1 MLISGNKYN
10 TCTYHLQRTWLI
22 LPAVQCQ
29 LLASLLCPLPEC
41 NPSTI
46 IKMKISNWLV
56 FKSNISSISDI
67 SWSLI
72 QPPVAR
78 PYGVMMIWAFRNTL
92 ISYSE
97 LQISCVFAFFT
108 LWKRVKTHV
117 LSDQSVHITH
127 EYCYVSKLSKFG
139 AYLYSRVHNNTF
151 LLLPFI
157 LFEGESV
164 YIRGVQNACLS
175 KHWCQKRSDWMFT
188 INHPIAVNITN
199 KCGLRNK

>member
-1 MLISGNKYN
+1 MRRRRW
-10 TCTYHLQRTWLI
+10 T
-22 LPAVQCQ
+22 
-29 LLASLLCPLPEC
+29 
-41 NPSTI
+41 
-46 IKMKISNWLV
+46 
-56 FKSNISSISDI
+56 
-67 SWSLI
+67 
-72 QPPVAR
+72 
-78 PYGVMMIWAFRNTL
+78 VMMIWNILT
-92 ISYSE
+92 E

-127 EYCYVSKLSKFG
+127 TYCSVSKLSKFG

-151 LLLPFI
+151 FVFEKFPFI

-164 YIRGVQNACLS
+164 YIRGISNACLS

-199 KCGLRNK
+199 KCGLRNKEELKRK